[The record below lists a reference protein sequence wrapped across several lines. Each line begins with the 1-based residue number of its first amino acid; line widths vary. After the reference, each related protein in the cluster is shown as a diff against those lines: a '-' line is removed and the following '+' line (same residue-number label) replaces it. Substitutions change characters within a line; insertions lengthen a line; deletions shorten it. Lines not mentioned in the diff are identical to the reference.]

1 MFLLWKKIKLYVKK
15 RLKKDN
21 SIVKDKIISFVL
33 ELIIKSKLFTGK
45 KPPEE
50 IIVSERLPLGVKV
63 QILQYRFAR
72 CRNRKWIFQCT
83 LLFVA

>member
-21 SIVKDKIISFVL
+21 SIVKDIIISFVL

-45 KPPEE
+45 KPPDE
-50 IIVSERLPLGVKV
+50 IIVSERLNELKDLISNTYNVKKIIIV
-63 QILQYRFAR
+63 KRE
-72 CRNRKWIFQCT
+72 
-83 LLFVA
+83 

>member
-33 ELIIKSKLFTGK
+33 ELITKSKLFTGK
-45 KPPEE
+45 KPPDE
-50 IIVSERLPLGVKV
+50 IIVNERLNELKDLISNKYNVKKIIIV
-63 QILQYRFAR
+63 KRE
-72 CRNRKWIFQCT
+72 
-83 LLFVA
+83 